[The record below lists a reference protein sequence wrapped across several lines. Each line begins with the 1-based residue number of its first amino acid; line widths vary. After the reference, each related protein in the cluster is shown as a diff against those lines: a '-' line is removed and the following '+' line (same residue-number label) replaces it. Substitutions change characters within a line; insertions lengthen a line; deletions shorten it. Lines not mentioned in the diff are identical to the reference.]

1 VKRSHVCML
10 ITIFFV
16 FAVSAAAL
24 AGNNDEEAGK
34 YLVRGIAA
42 IEMAKS
48 EKELAKAAVEFKK
61 AIELAPDMAAAWY
74 NLGQVQ
80 VKIGQ
85 LREAMESY
93 RNYLALAPQAEDA
106 KRVKDEIIKLE
117 YRLETMERSNATGKT
132 MEIKNDGRF
141 IAYDDGTVLDT
152 KTNLMWAAK
161 DSGGPKDISSRSA
174 RKYCENFRAGGY
186 SDWRMPTINELQ
198 SLADR
203 SKSRLIACTKYD
215 FSPPYNQIHV
225 ATELIDFSC
234 FSIWASETGM
244 ISAYYF
250 QFINMKPDWISEDYL
265 SGGGGPGTRALPV
278 RSAK

>member
-1 VKRSHVCML
+1 ML

-16 FAVSAAAL
+16 FVASTSAL
-24 AGNNDEEAGK
+24 AGNNDEEARK
-34 YLVRGIAA
+34 YLIRGVAA

-48 EKELAKAAVEFKK
+48 EKELAKAVVEFKK
-61 AIELAPDMAAAWY
+61 ATELAPDMAAAWY

-85 LREAMESY
+85 LKEAMESY
-93 RNYLALAPQAEDA
+93 RKYLALAPEAEDA
-106 KRVKDEIIKLE
+106 KRIKDEIIKLE

-161 DSGGPKDISSRSA
+161 DSGGLKKNISSRSA
-174 RKYCENFRAGGY
+174 RKYCESYRAGGY

-203 SKSRLIACTKYD
+203 SKSRVFTCSNYD

-250 QFINMKPDWISEDYL
+250 SFINLKPDWISEDYL

-278 RSAK
+278 RSVK

>member
-1 VKRSHVCML
+1 MKRFHFCVL
-10 ITIFFV
+10 AAVFLV

-24 AGNNDEEAGK
+24 AGNNDEEARR

-42 IEMAKS
+42 IEMSKN

-61 AIELAPDMAAAWY
+61 AIELAPNMADAWY

-85 LREAMESY
+85 LKEAMESY
-93 RNYLALAPQAEDA
+93 RKYLALAPQAEDA
-106 KRVKDEIIKLE
+106 RRVKDEIIKLE

-141 IAYDDGTVLDT
+141 IAYDDDTVLDT
-152 KTNLMWAAK
+152 KTNLMWASK
-161 DSGGPKDISSRSA
+161 DSGGMKSTSSRSA
-174 RKYCENFRAGGY
+174 RKYCENYRAGGY
-186 SDWRMPTINELQ
+186 SDWRMPTLNELR
-198 SLADR
+198 SLSDR
-203 SKSRLIACTKYD
+203 SKSRMSECTKDKYGP
-215 FSPPYNQIHV
+215 SVQIHV

-234 FSIWASETGM
+234 FQIWASETGM

-250 QFINMKPDWISEDYL
+250 DFINVMPNWISEDYL